1 MPFVRT
7 GDLVTYYELSGPSG
21 APVVAFANSL
31 GTNVHIWD
39 AQRDAFA
46 RTFRVLRYDMRGHGL
61 TSAGTPGRVI
71 SIATLADD
79 LAALLDALAI
89 PSVRL
94 VGLSIG
100 GMVAQRFAA
109 AYPHRVDALVLCAT
123 GSRIGTSEVWQTR
136 IATVEREG
144 IGAIVE
150 ATMERWFTPR
160 AHREQPVLVAGFA
173 TMLARAPLSG
183 YVAGC
188 RAIEV
193 ADLRADDAGITAP
206 TLVVA
211 GAGDVVTPPASGEE
225 LCALIGG
232 AELVVLDDAA
242 HILCAE
248 QPAAFDAAVLGFLSG
263 ARAARN
269 GAAR

>member
-7 GDLVTYYELSGPSG
+7 GDLVTYYELSGPPG

-31 GTNVHIWD
+31 GTNVHVWD

-61 TSAGTPGRVI
+61 TSDGTPGRAI
-71 SIATLADD
+71 LIATLADD

-89 PSVRL
+89 ASVRL

-109 AYPHRVDALVLCAT
+109 AYAHRVDALALCAT
-123 GSRIGTSEVWQTR
+123 GSRIGTPDVWKTR
-136 IATVEREG
+136 VATVEREG
-144 IGAIVE
+144 IAAIVP
-150 ATMERWFTPR
+150 ATLERWFTPR
-160 AHREQPVLVAGFA
+160 AHAEQPQLIAGFT
-173 TMLARAPLSG
+173 TMLARAAVSG
-183 YVAGC
+183 YLAGC
-188 RAIEV
+188 RAIEA
-193 ADLRADDAGITAP
+193 ADLRADDARISAP

-211 GAGDVVTPPASGEE
+211 GARDVVTPPASGEE
-225 LCALIGG
+225 MCAAIRG
-232 AELVVLDDAA
+232 AELVVLDAA

-248 QPAAFDAAVLGFLSG
+248 QPAAFNAAVLAFLTG
-263 ARAARN
+263 AHAAD
-269 GAAR
+269 GAAS

>member
-7 GDLVTYYELSGPSG
+7 GDIVTYYELSGPPG

-31 GTNVHIWD
+31 GTNVHVWD
-39 AQRDAFA
+39 AQREPFA

-61 TSAGTPGRVI
+61 TSTGPPGRAI
-71 SIATLADD
+71 AIATLADD

-89 PSVRL
+89 PSIRL

-123 GSRIGTSEVWQTR
+123 GSRIGTREVWDER
-136 IATVEREG
+136 IGTIEREG
-144 IGAIVE
+144 IGAMV
-150 ATMERWFTPR
+150 AGVMERWFTPR
-160 AHREQPVLVAGFA
+160 AHAEQPELVAGFA
-173 TMLARAPLSG
+173 TMLARTPASG
-183 YVAGC
+183 YIAAC
-188 RAIEV
+188 RAIAA
-193 ADLRADDAGITAP
+193 ADLREDDARIAAP

-211 GAGDVVTPPASGEE
+211 GAGDDVTPPSSGEE
-225 LCALIGG
+225 LCAAIRG
-232 AELVVLDDAA
+232 AQLVVLADAA

-248 QPAAFDAAVLGFLSG
+248 QPAAFDAAVLGFLGG
-263 ARAARN
+263 ARAE
-269 GAAR
+269 GATS